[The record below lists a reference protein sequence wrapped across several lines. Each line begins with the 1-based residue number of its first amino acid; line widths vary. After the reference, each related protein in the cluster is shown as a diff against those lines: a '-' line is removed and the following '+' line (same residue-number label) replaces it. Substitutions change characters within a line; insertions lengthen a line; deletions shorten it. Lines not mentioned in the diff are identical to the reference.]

1 MVAIRRTPNRVP
13 GITYFEKPTMHAP
26 QPIGKTTI
34 YRFALL
40 ALSSL
45 AALSNSTLSIQ
56 AQEWTRFRGPNGTG
70 QSEATTIPE
79 KWTDT
84 DVHWK
89 RELPGSGNGSPVL
102 WGDLLFLM
110 SGDLESSE
118 RYLTCLA
125 AESGQVVWRKDFPSK
140 PHKLHLKS
148 SYGSSTPAVDAD
160 FVYFAWSDPDHT
172 WLRAFRHDGTEAWS
186 IDLGPWLSMHG
197 FGTSPMLVDDLV
209 VVSASQESP
218 TNNSDDVKPKES
230 YVAAVE
236 RATGKLRWKTPREVG
251 TASYSVPCLY
261 QPANGPTQLLCTD
274 TTSGMFSLDAR
285 SGKPLWNVPAFSK
298 RTVSSPVI
306 IGDLVFGSTGSG
318 GGGNYVSAIRLGET
332 PSVAYDIKS
341 PAPYVPCIVPYGEL
355 AFLWGDNGIVRCI
368 QAADG
373 TIHWTE
379 RVGGNFFGSPVRVAD
394 KVYCMSEEG
403 DAVVI
408 AASKEF
414 RLLGRTP
421 LGEGSRATPAVAKGR
436 MYLRTYS
443 HLICIGAKSTLA
455 QAR

>member
-1 MVAIRRTPNRVP
+1 
-13 GITYFEKPTMHAP
+13 MHSP
-26 QPIGKTTI
+26 QSIGKSAI
-34 YRFALL
+34 FCLALL
-40 ALSSL
+40 SLGALSAPRRL
-45 AALSNSTLSIQ
+45 TPSID
-56 AQEWTRFRGPNGTG
+56 AQEWTRFRGPNGSG
-70 QSEATTIPE
+70 QSEAKTIPE

-84 DVHWK
+84 DLNWK
-89 RELPGSGNGSPVL
+89 RELPGAGNGSPVL

-110 SGDLESSE
+110 SGDPETSE
-118 RYLTCLA
+118 RFLLCLA
-125 AESGQVVWRKDFPSK
+125 ADSGQIVWRKNFPSK
-140 PHKLHLKS
+140 THKLHQKS
-148 SYGSSTPAVDAD
+148 SYGSSTPAVDAE

-172 WLRAFRHDGTEAWS
+172 WLRAFRHDGTPVWT

-197 FGTSPMLVDDLV
+197 FGTSPMLYEDLV
-209 VVSASQESP
+209 IVSASQESP
-218 TNNSDDVKPKES
+218 SNNADDAKPQES

-236 RATGKLRWKTPREVG
+236 RTTGKLRWKTPREVG

-261 QPANGPTQLLCTD
+261 QPAEGPVQLLCTD
-274 TTSGMFSLDAR
+274 TTSGMFSLDPR
-285 SGKPLWNVPAFSK
+285 TGKPLWNVTAFSK

-306 IGDLVFGSTGSG
+306 IGDLAFGSTGAG
-318 GGGNYVSAIRLGET
+318 GGGNYVSAIRLGEK

-341 PAPYVPCIVPYGEL
+341 PAPYVPCVVPYGEL
-355 AFLWGDNGIVRCI
+355 VFLWGDNGIVRCI
-368 QAADG
+368 QASDG

-408 AASKEF
+408 AASKDF

-455 QAR
+455 QLP